1 MYTNGSSA
9 FKTEYYTY
17 DETKQRKTA
26 SVKVASSRKAYTR
39 KKVKE
44 IKKRI
49 VAAAMLIFTM
59 AFVVLFRYG
68 AIAKEYSELSSARAE
83 LELINAKVVETRMKA
98 EGNLDIKKIEK
109 EAERLGLRPP
119 MKNQIKYISLG
130 NTDNGEVL
138 KTEKTNVLS
147 AFINRMSVILEYLY

>member
-1 MYTNGSSA
+1 MYIKGSSA
-9 FKTEYYTY
+9 LKTEYYTY
-17 DETKQRKTA
+17 DETNKGKTA
-26 SVKVASSRKAYTR
+26 PAKKAYSRKKA
-39 KKVKE
+39 KE

-49 VAAAMLIFTM
+49 VAAAMLVFTM

-98 EGNLDIKKIEK
+98 EGNLDMKKIEQ
-109 EAERLGLRPP
+109 EAQRLGLRPP

-138 KTEKTNVLS
+138 KTEETNVLS

>member
-1 MYTNGSSA
+1 MYTKGSSA
-9 FKTEYYTY
+9 LKTEYYTY

-26 SVKVASSRKAYTR
+26 SVKAVPSKKAYSR
-39 KKVKE
+39 KKVKQ

-49 VAAAMLIFTM
+49 VAAAMMMFTM

-98 EGNLDIKKIEK
+98 EGNLDMKKIEQ

-138 KTEKTNVLS
+138 KTEETNVLS